1 MSRKILEY
9 EKLSRTGVSDDGTL
23 LYNGNSLITIGEL
36 KAIIGACAPTDNYD
50 VNRII
55 LACSTMDGNDAI
67 PLALPKDAKFMLYV
81 NRDDSGTFTD
91 LEIEDNS
98 GELHPLEHGLNW
110 IYWSSLDVSM
120 NLYVNIGVLE
130 DNFINPDDVIEF
142 AFTSVTTS
150 EASIALMTALYGI
163 YDAENA
169 ISISFEQ
176 VEEAKEAAQEAKEM
190 ADVVIVCPHW
200 GTEYTTKPSSYQQ
213 KFALQMT
220 EAGADIIIGTHPHV
234 VQPVEWIEAENG
246 NRALCFYSL
255 GNYVSTQKNPLCML
269 ETMAWVSFRVTED
282 GISIE
287 EEKTGVLPMVCHYTA
302 NPVRLESVYLLEDYT
317 EEKAAAHGIS
327 SYGGVNLY
335 LGDLQTW
342 SQEVFGKNVLT
353 AEQVLSQ

>member
-1 MSRKILEY
+1 M
-9 EKLSRTGVSDDGTL
+9 
-23 LYNGNSLITIGEL
+23 
-36 KAIIGACAPTDNYD
+36 
-50 VNRII
+50 
-55 LACSTMDGNDAI
+55 
-67 PLALPKDAKFMLYV
+67 
-81 NRDDSGTFTD
+81 
-91 LEIEDNS
+91 
-98 GELHPLEHGLNW
+98 
-110 IYWSSLDVSM
+110 
-120 NLYVNIGVLE
+120 
-130 DNFINPDDVIEF
+130 
-142 AFTSVTTS
+142 
-150 EASIALMTALYGI
+150 
-163 YDAENA
+163 
-169 ISISFEQ
+169 
-176 VEEAKEAAQEAKEM
+176 
-190 ADVVIVCPHW
+190 VIVCPHW

-269 ETMAWVSFRVTED
+269 EAMAWISFRVTEED
-282 GISIE
+282 IFIE

-335 LGDLQTW
+335 LGDLRAW